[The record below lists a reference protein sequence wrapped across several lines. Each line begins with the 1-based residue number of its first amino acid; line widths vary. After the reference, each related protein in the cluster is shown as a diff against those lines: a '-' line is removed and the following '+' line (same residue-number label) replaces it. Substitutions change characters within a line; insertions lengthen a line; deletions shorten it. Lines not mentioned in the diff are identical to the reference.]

1 MSIKKYISRKFV
13 MAVGLLLSLTPLYAQ
28 TEMEYKMEIGGMLGG
43 TFYMGDANFSQL
55 YKNTNLAAGIVARY
69 NINPRMAIKGNL
81 NYGKISGDA
90 DKLRQLYGEI
100 PGQDWKFSNALV
112 DLSGTYE
119 LNFFGYG
126 TGEGYKGNKRFT
138 PYIQLGL
145 GFTYCNKVFTANFP
159 VGVGLKYKLRDRLNI
174 GLDWT
179 MHVSLS
185 DKLDGISDPFKIE
198 SGFLKNTDVYSYT
211 MLYISYDFLP
221 RLRKC
226 NND

>member
-1 MSIKKYISRKFV
+1 MFV
-13 MAVGLLLSLTPLYAQ
+13 MAVGLLLQLTTLYAQ
-28 TEMEYKMEIGGMLGG
+28 NEMEYKMEIGGMLGG
-43 TFYMGDANFSQL
+43 TFYMGDANTSQL

-100 PGQDWKFSNALV
+100 PDQDWKFSNALV

-119 LNFFGYG
+119 LNFFGFG
-126 TGEGYKGNKRFT
+126 TGEGYKGNKRLT
-138 PYIQLGL
+138 PYIQLGF
-145 GFTYCNKVFTANFP
+145 GFTYCNKVFTTNFP
-159 VGVGLKYKLRDRLNI
+159 IGVGLKYKLKDRLNI

-198 SGFLKNTDVYSYT
+198 SGFLKNTDAYSYT
-211 MLYISYDFLP
+211 MIYISYDFLP
-221 RLRKC
+221 KLRKC